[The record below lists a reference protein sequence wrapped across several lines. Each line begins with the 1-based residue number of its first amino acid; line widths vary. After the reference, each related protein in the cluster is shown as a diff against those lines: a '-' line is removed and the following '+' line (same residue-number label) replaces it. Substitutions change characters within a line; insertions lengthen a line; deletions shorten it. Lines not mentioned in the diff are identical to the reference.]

1 MTRMYLKFSAIALS
15 IALIGLAAVFS
26 PATSAQQRP
35 TRSFDPLTRLQKAF
49 EEASATALSADQET
63 QLKALIEAR
72 HGNRAGHPAVPGS
85 EFETARA
92 AYDAAILAGDQ
103 AKANAQAAIIA
114 NLGTA
119 ATKARLEADAK
130 FKLDVLAVLKTGN
143 QLDALSQKLGSEG
156 SLRVL
161 GSLAGGPGGPGGPR
175 GPGGPDGLGGPR
187 RPGGTDGFGPRGP
200 GGPGRPGGPPN
211 GEGSPRR
218 P

>member
-1 MTRMYLKFSAIALS
+1 MARMYLKFSAIALS
-15 IALIGLAAVFS
+15 IALIGLAVVFS
-26 PATSAQQRP
+26 SASSAQQRP
-35 TRSFDPLTRLQKAF
+35 TRSFDPLTRLKKTI
-49 EEASATALSADQET
+49 EEASTTALSADQET

-72 HGNRAGHPAVPGS
+72 HSNQAGHRSGPGS

-92 AYDAAILAGDQ
+92 AFDAAILAGDQ
-103 AKANAQAAIIA
+103 ARANAQAAIIA

-130 FKLDVLAVLKTGN
+130 FKLDVLAVLKTGG
-143 QLDALSQKLGSEG
+143 QVDALTQKLGSEG
-156 SLRVL
+156 LLRLL

-175 GPGGPDGLGGPR
+175 GPGGPGHPPGGPDGLGG
-187 RPGGTDGFGPRGP
+187 FRGP
-200 GGPGRPGGPPN
+200 GGPGHPPGGPN

>member
-1 MTRMYLKFSAIALS
+1 MTRMSLKFSAIALS
-15 IALIGLAAVFS
+15 VVFLGAAMIFS
-26 PATSAQQRP
+26 SVSFAQRP
-35 TRSFDPLTRLQKAF
+35 ARAFDPLMKLKKTL
-49 EEASATALSADQET
+49 EEASAPTLSADQET

-72 HGNRAGHPAVPGS
+72 HGNRAGHIAGAAGLGS

-130 FKLDVLAVLKTGN
+130 FKLDVLAVLKAGG
-143 QLDALSQKLGSEG
+143 QVGALTQKLGSEG
-156 SLRVL
+156 LLRLL
-161 GSLAGGPGGPGGPR
+161 GSLSGGPGGQGGPR
-175 GPGGPDGLGGPR
+175 GL
-187 RPGGTDGFGPRGP
+187 RGP
-200 GGPGRPGGPPN
+200 GGSGRPWGPN
-211 GEGSPRR
+211 GAGSPRR

>member
-15 IALIGLAAVFS
+15 VVFLGAAMIFS
-26 PATSAQQRP
+26 SASFAQRP
-35 TRSFDPLTRLQKAF
+35 AHAFDPLMRLKKTL
-49 EEASATALSADQET
+49 EEASAPALSADQET
-63 QLKALIEAR
+63 QLKALIEAG
-72 HGNRAGHPAVPGS
+72 HGNHTGHPAGPGS
-85 EFETARA
+85 EFEAARA

-119 ATKARLEADAK
+119 ATRARLEADAK

-143 QLDALSQKLGSEG
+143 QLDALTQKLGSEG
-156 SLRVL
+156 LLRLL
-161 GSLAGGPGGPGGPR
+161 GSLAGGPGGFR
-175 GPGGPDGLGGPR
+175 GPGGGE
-187 RPGGTDGFGPRGP
+187 FRGP
-200 GGPGRPGGPPN
+200 GGHGRPGSPN